1 MRNAGL
7 HCWWVSM
14 NIAAIYWRQSVTAYC
29 RVLLHTAV
37 LLLTTQSLSHSYVM
51 NTLLFFVLW
60 NAISVHLIFESNSC
74 LTLYVV
80 SVGEQ
85 RVRQRGRNAL
95 LKEWTGEFV
104 EVCPSQSSKVT
115 ADFIVEPLI
124 WTRLGVLRFWKRR
137 SDSRWRHPLRGLR
150 EASLLNSSRSDS
162 HPGHWACVLWLNCL
176 LAAVKRHWNTQQ

>member
-1 MRNAGL
+1 M
-7 HCWWVSM
+7 
-14 NIAAIYWRQSVTAYC
+14 QAYT
-29 RVLLHTAV
+29 VGELVWTLLPSTGDRV
-37 LLLTTQSLSHSYVM
+37 LLLTTQSLSHSDLM

-85 RVRQRGRNAL
+85 RVRQWGRNAL
-95 LKEWTGEFV
+95 LKEWRGEFV

-124 WTRLGVLRFWKRR
+124 WTRLGVLRFWKGAQTL
-137 SDSRWRHPLRGLR
+137 DDDTHCGVYGKPLY
-150 EASLLNSSRSDS
+150 
-162 HPGHWACVLWLNCL
+162 WIL
-176 LAAVKRHWNTQQ
+176 LALIVIRDIGRVFFDLIVYWRL